1 MKLCKMKLSKEGGNA
16 PRIVVGQIHLSK
28 APTVKVQI
36 RNKNRTLGET
46 EALLDYEA
54 DISLGDLNFLK
65 RIGLWKKRF
74 EKTNGSNY
82 LGCKSKLIPEM
93 WKA

>member
-1 MKLCKMKLSKEGGNA
+1 MKLSKEGGNV

-36 RNKNRTLGET
+36 RNENRALGQT
-46 EALLDYEA
+46 EALLDYGA
-54 DISLGDLNFLK
+54 DISLGDFEFFEANGFME
-65 RIGLWKKRF
+65 KRF

-82 LGCKSKLIPEM
+82 LGC
-93 WKA
+93 

>member
-1 MKLCKMKLSKEGGNA
+1 MKLSKEGGNV

-36 RNKNRTLGET
+36 RNENRALGQT
-46 EALLDYEA
+46 EALLDYGA

-65 RIGLWKKRF
+65 RMGLWKKDL
-74 EKTNGSNY
+74 KKPTDQT
-82 LGCKSKLIPEM
+82 I
-93 WKA
+93 